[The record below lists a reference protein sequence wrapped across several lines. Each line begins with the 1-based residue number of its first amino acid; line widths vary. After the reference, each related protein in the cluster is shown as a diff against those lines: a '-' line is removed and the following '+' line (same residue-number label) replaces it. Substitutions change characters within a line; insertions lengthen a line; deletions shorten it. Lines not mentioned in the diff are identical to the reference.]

1 MKNYLFIDLSYFIFY
16 TYYSKKKYLQFQKQE
31 IDDLINNEY
40 FMSLFN
46 NFDKKLDE
54 IKKKLILDN
63 DIEIIFAKDCKRNDI
78 WRNELFPEYK
88 KSRKINNEV
97 GEFFIHTYKNIIN
110 KYNYISID
118 KCEADD
124 IIGVLTKELYK
135 DNKIYIITGDMDY
148 LQLLY
153 NENIQIYDLKYK
165 NLREKSIGYENDL
178 LKKIILG
185 DVSDNIPSIHK
196 KLGIKTVEKYLNNK
210 IELEKKLTDPL
221 IKKQFI
227 LNKTLIDMN
236 LIPDNFIK
244 NILQIFKEKKYNINI

>member
-1 MKNYLFIDLSYFIFY
+1 MIYHILYFIHIIQ
-16 TYYSKKKYLQFQKQE
+16 KKYLQFQKQE

-46 NFDKKLDE
+46 NLIKKIDE
-54 IKKKLILDN
+54 IKKLKLDN

-110 KYNYISID
+110 KYNYISVY

-178 LKKIILG
+178 LKKL
-185 DVSDNIPSIHK
+185 
-196 KLGIKTVEKYLNNK
+196 
-210 IELEKKLTDPL
+210 
-221 IKKQFI
+221 F
-227 LNKTLIDMN
+227 
-236 LIPDNFIK
+236 
-244 NILQIFKEKKYNINI
+244 